1 MRNPISKSALSL
13 AMSLSAVSLMLP
25 SLAQAEPF
33 QLEGDPKIAFIYAAT
48 ARDGGWNEAID
59 NARQVV
65 ADELGYPIAVAESI
79 PEDASALKN
88 AIDLYVQRGFN
99 IIVGTT
105 YGYSDGIAEAAE
117 KYPNVAF
124 VNASGTR
131 NSDNLESFYARTYEG
146 WYLAGIAAGAVADSD
161 KLGMMAGFP
170 VSVVN
175 WDING
180 FTRGVQVSKPDASV
194 SVLYTNSWWDPVKEG
209 QAAKSLLEQGASVVA
224 NNLSSAAPFTEA
236 EKADKYSVGFQ
247 LDMSANAPK
256 GHLTSVTFHWDKYL
270 VPTIKAIAEGTWEPS
285 EYGAFPGLAEGVVD
299 ITPLPDSV
307 PEAVKK
313 TVAEKR
319 AAIIAG
325 ELTPFDGPIIAQDGS
340 EKLPAGASLNDEQLW
355 AMDYLI
361 QGTVG
366 GGQ

>member
-1 MRNPISKSALSL
+1 MRNPISPPVLSL
-13 AMSLSAVSLMLP
+13 AAIAGSLL
-25 SLAQAEPF
+25 LANPTRAEPF
-33 QLEGDPKIAFIYAAT
+33 QLQGDPRIAFIYAAT

-59 NARQVV
+59 NARQEV

-79 PEDASALKN
+79 PEDASTLKN

-117 KYPNVAF
+117 KYPHVAF
-124 VNASGTR
+124 VNASGTT

-146 WYLAGIAAGAVADSD
+146 WYLAGIAAGAVADND
-161 KLGMMAGFP
+161 RLGMLAGFP

-180 FTRGVQVSKPDASV
+180 FARGVRVSNPDASV

-209 QAAKSLLEQGASVVA
+209 QATKSLLEQDTSVIA
-224 NNLSSAAPFTEA
+224 NNLSSASPFTEA
-236 EKADKYSVGFQ
+236 EKADAYSVGFQ
-247 LDMSANAPK
+247 LDMSAQAPK
-256 GHLTSVTFHWDKYL
+256 GHLTSVVFHWDKYL
-270 VPTIKAIAEGTWEPS
+270 IPTIEAIAAGTWEPNRN
-285 EYGAFPGLAEGVVD
+285 GAFPGIAEGVVD

-307 PEAVKK
+307 PAEVKQV
-313 TVAEKR
+313 VADKR

-325 ELTPFDGPIIAQDGS
+325 ELTPFDGPLVAQDGT
-340 EKLPAGASLNDEQLW
+340 EKLPGGESLGDEQLW
-355 AMDYLI
+355 AMDYLV

>member
-1 MRNPISKSALSL
+1 MPHPISTSVLSL
-13 AMSLSAVSLMLP
+13 TAIAGGLL
-25 SLAQAEPF
+25 LATPTLAAPFHLDGEPR
-33 QLEGDPKIAFIYAAT
+33 IAFIYAAT

-59 NARQVV
+59 NARQKV

-124 VNASGTR
+124 MNASGTTHA
-131 NSDNLESFYARTYEG
+131 NNLESFYARTYEG
-146 WYLAGIAAGAVADSD
+146 WYLAGIAAGAVADD
-161 KLGMMAGFP
+161 GKLGMLAGFP
-170 VSVVN
+170 VSVVD

-180 FTRGVQVSKPDASV
+180 FTRGVQVTNPEATV

-209 QAAKSLLEQGASVVA
+209 QATQSLLEQGASVIA
-224 NNLSSAAPFTEA
+224 NNLSSAAPFSEA
-236 EKADKYSVGFQ
+236 EKADAYSVGFQ
-247 LDMSANAPK
+247 LDMSAQAPDK
-256 GHLTSVTFHWDKYL
+256 HLTSVVFHWDKYL
-270 VPTIKAIAEGTWEPS
+270 IPTIESIVAGTWEP
-285 EYGAFPGLAEGVVD
+285 EPNGAFPGLADGVVD

-307 PEAVKK
+307 PDAVKQ
-313 TVAEKR
+313 TVAAKR

-325 ELTPFDGPIIAQDGS
+325 ELTPFDGPLIAQDGT
-340 EKLPAGASLNDEQLW
+340 EKLPRGEAPTDAQLW
-355 AMDYLI
+355 AMDYLV
-361 QGTVG
+361 QGTLG
-366 GGQ
+366 GGR

>member
-1 MRNPISKSALSL
+1 MRNPIKLSTLSL
-13 AMSLSAVSLMLP
+13 AVSLTASSVLMANV
-25 SLAQAEPF
+25 AQAEPF
-33 QLEGDPKIAFIYAAT
+33 QLEGEPKIAFIYGAT

-105 YGYSDGIAEAAE
+105 YGYSDGIAQAAE

-124 VNASGTR
+124 VNASGTT
-131 NSDNLESFYARTYEG
+131 NADNLESFYARTYEA
-146 WYLAGIAAGAVADSD
+146 WYLAGIAAGGVAEGD
-161 KLGMMAGFP
+161 KLGMLAGFP

-175 WDING
+175 WDINS
-180 FTRGVQVSKPDASV
+180 FARGAQVSNPDASV

-209 QAAKSLLEQGASVVA
+209 QAAKSLLEQGADVIA

-256 GHLTSVTFHWDKYL
+256 GHLTSVAFHWDKYL
-270 VPTIKAIAEGTWEPS
+270 VPTIKAIAEGTWEPA

-325 ELTPFDGPIIAQDGS
+325 ELTPFDGPVLAQDGT
-340 EKLPAGASLNDEQLW
+340 EKLPAGESLSDEQLW
-355 AMDYLI
+355 AMDYLV